1 MICSFHFLSSKKSS
15 SPYYHPSFGI
25 FSTFTLLLILLA
37 ISCSPSKRFPT
48 EDKTNDGERIES
60 IPEKTEAEEET
71 SSDFTF
77 SNLRVLLNGAASEEN
92 LTLGSSV
99 YLFNG
104 KTRFA
109 LIKPGNRIWIIEND
123 GNINLNINDEN
134 FSGKIFFLISADE
147 KELININGKNYRGR
161 IQISTSGS
169 SVDVIN
175 IINLEDYV
183 KGVLAK
189 EMPTGK
195 NEENLEALKALAIC
209 VRTYALQK
217 AKDGKIYFDLY
228 ADTRDQVY
236 GGADSESSITNKA
249 VEQTANMILKYE
261 NNPAL
266 VYYHSTCGGY
276 TESSQ
281 NVFTKELVP
290 YLSGIKDGSD
300 PYCKISPRF
309 EWKESFSK
317 ELVIERLK
325 SYSLLDNFNYTL
337 DEVQVLSRYESGR
350 VDELEFKIN
359 SDDGNSNSII
369 VRGNEIRSVLRTADG
384 KNILWSTMFD
394 VSVERNNIVVIGNG
408 FGHGVGLCQWGAI
421 ALSRMGWSYDEI
433 LEHYYPGTYEG
444 TIND

>member
-1 MICSFHFLSSKKSS
+1 MICSFHFLSSKNSLSS
-15 SPYYHPSFGI
+15 YYHPSYRI
-25 FSTFTLLLILLA
+25 FSAFILLLILLA
-37 ISCSPSKRFPT
+37 LSCSPSKRFPT
-48 EDKTNDGERIES
+48 EDRTYDDERTA
-60 IPEKTEAEEET
+60 EKTEVEEET
-71 SSDFTF
+71 SPDIAF

-92 LTLGSSV
+92 LTLGSTA

-104 KTRFA
+104 KTRIA
-109 LIKPGNRIWIIEND
+109 LVKPGNKISIIEND
-123 GNINLNINDEN
+123 GDINLNINDEN

-147 KELININGKNYRGR
+147 KEIININGKNYRGK
-161 IQISTSGS
+161 IQISSSGS
-169 SVDVIN
+169 SVNVIN

-189 EMPTGK
+189 EMPIGK

-217 AKDGKIYFDLY
+217 VKDGKIYFDLY

-236 GGADSESSITNKA
+236 GGADSESPITNKA
-249 VEQTANMILKYE
+249 VEQTANRILKYE

-266 VYYHSTCGGY
+266 VYYHSTCGGN

-281 NVFTKELVP
+281 NVFTKELIP

-300 PYCKISPRF
+300 PYCRISPRF
-309 EWKESFSK
+309 EWKEIFSK
-317 ELVIERLK
+317 ALIIERLK

-337 DEVQVLSRYESGR
+337 DSVQILSRFDSGR
-350 VDELEFKIN
+350 VNELEFKIY
-359 SDDGNSNSII
+359 DDNGNSNSII

-384 KNILWSTMFD
+384 KNILWSTLFD